1 MSRDDRGTGVV
12 GAEDRTCLGE
22 VLLVLLSATLAGI
35 RDRLHDDG
43 YDAEADL
50 VGDLV
55 DITDDYL
62 ARTISRLPNAE
73 KCHGSSLQ

>member
-1 MSRDDRGTGVV
+1 MSGDDRGPG
-12 GAEDRTCLGE
+12 GAGTEGRSCLGE
-22 VLLVLLSATLAGI
+22 ILLVLLSATLSGI

-43 YDAEADL
+43 YDEEADL

-62 ARTISRLPNAE
+62 ARATSLPPNAE
-73 KCHGSSLQ
+73 TCHSSSLQ